1 VRRLWPAALIALAAA
16 AVYARTVGFAFVY
29 DDISVILNNALVHS
43 PAHWA
48 EILTSPWQPHGL
60 YRPFTSLTFA
70 ANWALGSGA
79 PAGFHVVNLLL
90 HAAAS
95 ALVYLLAA
103 RWLPRTG
110 AFAAGLLFAVHPV
123 HVEAV
128 ANSVGRAELLAT
140 TFTLASALLYLR
152 HGDLVRTTG
161 RWHWGA
167 ALGTLGMVLLALASK
182 ESAFAAP
189 ALLLLLDWL
198 REREAGRAF
207 RVRRDP
213 QSALW
218 LAVVALTVVWLLL
231 RARILGDLA
240 GDQPAPG
247 LAGTSLT
254 ERVIIMLPVVTEYLR
269 LLLLPLHL
277 SADYSPNFLPVT
289 TTFGAH
295 AVLGLLLL
303 AACAGLAV
311 IAQVKAPVVTAGI
324 AWVGAS
330 LLIVANLVEPTGIL
344 LAERTLYLPSVGL
357 CLVLG
362 WLWCEAWR
370 RAPVPAGAALCV
382 MVIAFTTRT
391 EAREGVWQ
399 DNTVFFHQ
407 LVRDAPRSYRADWV
421 GGELAYLAG
430 DSALGD
436 RRMLEGFR
444 IYDGNGAMW
453 RDFANAMERRR
464 RWRQAADDHWA
475 AFLAEPRLTQE
486 ASRAVTMSILA
497 GELDTAGV
505 RLARAEQS
513 LPPSADLTLAA
524 SHLALARGDA
534 ERATTL
540 RRGVA
545 RAQPDSLRFWVLT
558 AEAATRAGDCDA
570 LGEAIARLERLQPAL
585 PVLNPYRERLAA
597 MACLSHPPS

>member
-1 VRRLWPAALIALAAA
+1 MRRLWPAALIAIAAA
-16 AVYARTVGFAFVY
+16 AVYARTAGFAFVY
-29 DDISVILNNALVHS
+29 DDVSVILNNTLVHS

-70 ANWALGSGA
+70 VSWALGGGA

-95 ALVYLLAA
+95 ALVFLLAA
-103 RWLPRTG
+103 RWLPRMG
-110 AFAAGLLFAVHPV
+110 AFVAGLLFAVHPV

-140 TFTLASALLYLR
+140 ALTLGSALLFLR
-152 HGDLVRTTG
+152 HGDLVLATG
-161 RWHWGA
+161 RWHWGL

-198 REREAGRAF
+198 RERKAGRAYQPGL
-207 RVRRDP
+207 DP
-213 QSALW
+213 QKVLW
-218 LAVVALTVVWLLL
+218 LAVVAVTAAWLVL
-231 RARILGDLA
+231 RARVLGDIA

-247 LAGTSLT
+247 LAGTSLP

-269 LLLLPLHL
+269 LLLLPLRL
-277 SADYSPNFLPVT
+277 SADYSPDFLPVT

-295 AVLGLLLL
+295 AALGLLLL
-303 AACAGLAV
+303 AVCVGLAV
-311 IAQVKAPVVTAGI
+311 SARTKAPLVTVGI
-324 AWVGAS
+324 VWVGAS

-362 WLWCEAWR
+362 WLWCEAWP
-370 RAPVPAGAALCV
+370 RAPVAAGAVLSV
-382 MVIAFTTRT
+382 MTLAGATRT
-391 EAREGVWQ
+391 LAREGVWQ
-399 DNTVFFHQ
+399 NNTLFFHQ
-407 LVRDAPRSYRADWV
+407 LVRDAPGSYRADWV

-436 RRMLEGFR
+436 RRMLEGLR

-475 AFLAEPRLTQE
+475 AFLADPRLTQE
-486 ASRAVTMSILA
+486 ASRAVTMGVVGGA
-497 GELDTAGV
+497 LDSAGV
-505 RLARAEQS
+505 RLAQAERT

-534 ERATTL
+534 ERATAL

-558 AEAATRAGDCDA
+558 AEAATRAGECDA
-570 LGEAIARLERLQPAL
+570 LSESIGRLERLQPTL
-585 PVLNPYRERLAA
+585 PVITPLRQRLAA
-597 MACLSHPPS
+597 MGCPAR